1 MSPPPADGPVRVLVA
16 DDHRVVRQGLRVFL
30 ATTSDICVVGEASD
44 GSETLTQLD
53 ALHDR
58 GEAPDVV
65 LMDLL
70 MSPMDG
76 IEATRQIRARYP
88 EVQVVAL
95 TSFVEEEKAN
105 AALDAGASGFL
116 LKDADADE
124 VAAAIRAARRGEV
137 HLDPAIA
144 GRLVRALRAPSTP
157 RPGSGLTERERQV
170 LRLVAAGKANKD
182 IAAEL
187 CISERTARTHVSSI
201 LTKLGMTS
209 RTQAALWAVREGL
222 GQPPGS
228 PANRRQQSNDV
239 HEETYS
245 PCLRHPWRCSID
257 TWPTVRRSS
266 LSSVTTTGSDAPS
279 SPTCRAT
286 DPQPPRSSALTPTTP
301 IKKSSGTRKPSCE
314 ISTAATWQPPS
325 VWCSELPPR
334 TYLIAISAS
343 AAVGTQALSRERPHP
358 PTSRRC
364 PRGTG
369 SSTGRLPHPVLGL
382 LALTA
387 VVTWRMRDRKALRLA
402 DDGAVCTPPPRRWPG
417 R

>member
-1 MSPPPADGPVRVLVA
+1 M
-16 DDHRVVRQGLRVFL
+16 
-30 ATTSDICVVGEASD
+30 VGEASD

-53 ALHDR
+53 ALHDS

-65 LMDLL
+65 LMDLM

-95 TSFVEEEKAN
+95 TSFVEEDKAN

-170 LRLVAAGKANKD
+170 LRLVAVGKANKD
-182 IAAEL
+182 IAAKL

-222 GQPPGS
+222 G
-228 PANRRQQSNDV
+228 PAAR
-239 HEETYS
+239 
-245 PCLRHPWRCSID
+245 
-257 TWPTVRRSS
+257 
-266 LSSVTTTGSDAPS
+266 
-279 SPTCRAT
+279 
-286 DPQPPRSSALTPTTP
+286 
-301 IKKSSGTRKPSCE
+301 
-314 ISTAATWQPPS
+314 
-325 VWCSELPPR
+325 
-334 TYLIAISAS
+334 
-343 AAVGTQALSRERPHP
+343 
-358 PTSRRC
+358 
-364 PRGTG
+364 
-369 SSTGRLPHPVLGL
+369 
-382 LALTA
+382 
-387 VVTWRMRDRKALRLA
+387 
-402 DDGAVCTPPPRRWPG
+402 
-417 R
+417 

>member
-53 ALHDR
+53 ALHDS

-65 LMDLL
+65 LMDLM

-95 TSFVEEEKAN
+95 TSFVEEDKAN

-124 VAAAIRAARRGEV
+124 VAAAIRAARCGEV

-157 RPGSGLTERERQV
+157 GPGSGLTERERQV
-170 LRLVAAGKANKD
+170 LRLVAVGKANKD

-187 CISERTARTHVSSI
+187 NISERTARTHVSSI
-201 LTKLGMTS
+201 LTKLSMTS

-222 GQPPGS
+222 G
-228 PANRRQQSNDV
+228 PAAR
-239 HEETYS
+239 
-245 PCLRHPWRCSID
+245 
-257 TWPTVRRSS
+257 
-266 LSSVTTTGSDAPS
+266 
-279 SPTCRAT
+279 
-286 DPQPPRSSALTPTTP
+286 
-301 IKKSSGTRKPSCE
+301 
-314 ISTAATWQPPS
+314 
-325 VWCSELPPR
+325 
-334 TYLIAISAS
+334 
-343 AAVGTQALSRERPHP
+343 
-358 PTSRRC
+358 
-364 PRGTG
+364 
-369 SSTGRLPHPVLGL
+369 
-382 LALTA
+382 
-387 VVTWRMRDRKALRLA
+387 
-402 DDGAVCTPPPRRWPG
+402 
-417 R
+417 

>member
-1 MSPPPADGPVRVLVA
+1 MSAPPADGPIRVLVA
-16 DDHRVVRQGLRVFL
+16 DDHRVVRQSLRAFL
-30 ATTSDICVVGEASD
+30 ATTGDIRFTGEASD
-44 GSETLTQLD
+44 GGETLILLH
-53 ALHDR
+53 ALHEC

-95 TSFVEEEKAN
+95 TSFVEEEKAQ
-105 AALDAGASGFL
+105 AALEAGASGFL

-157 RPGSGLTERERQV
+157 QPGSELTGRERQV

-187 CISERTARTHVSSI
+187 YISERTTRTHVSSI

-222 GQPPGS
+222 G
-228 PANRRQQSNDV
+228 PAAQ
-239 HEETYS
+239 
-245 PCLRHPWRCSID
+245 
-257 TWPTVRRSS
+257 
-266 LSSVTTTGSDAPS
+266 
-279 SPTCRAT
+279 
-286 DPQPPRSSALTPTTP
+286 
-301 IKKSSGTRKPSCE
+301 
-314 ISTAATWQPPS
+314 
-325 VWCSELPPR
+325 
-334 TYLIAISAS
+334 
-343 AAVGTQALSRERPHP
+343 
-358 PTSRRC
+358 
-364 PRGTG
+364 
-369 SSTGRLPHPVLGL
+369 
-382 LALTA
+382 
-387 VVTWRMRDRKALRLA
+387 
-402 DDGAVCTPPPRRWPG
+402 
-417 R
+417 

>member
-1 MSPPPADGPVRVLVA
+1 MSAPPAGGPVRVLVA

-53 ALHDR
+53 ALHDS

-65 LMDLL
+65 LMDLM

-95 TSFVEEEKAN
+95 TSFVEEDKAN

-124 VAAAIRAARRGEV
+124 VVAAIRAARRGEV

-157 RPGSGLTERERQV
+157 RPGSGLTKRERQV

-187 CISERTARTHVSSI
+187 NISERTARTHVSSI
-201 LTKLGMTS
+201 LTKLRLTS

-222 GQPPGS
+222 G
-228 PANRRQQSNDV
+228 PAAR
-239 HEETYS
+239 
-245 PCLRHPWRCSID
+245 
-257 TWPTVRRSS
+257 
-266 LSSVTTTGSDAPS
+266 
-279 SPTCRAT
+279 
-286 DPQPPRSSALTPTTP
+286 
-301 IKKSSGTRKPSCE
+301 
-314 ISTAATWQPPS
+314 
-325 VWCSELPPR
+325 
-334 TYLIAISAS
+334 
-343 AAVGTQALSRERPHP
+343 
-358 PTSRRC
+358 
-364 PRGTG
+364 
-369 SSTGRLPHPVLGL
+369 
-382 LALTA
+382 
-387 VVTWRMRDRKALRLA
+387 
-402 DDGAVCTPPPRRWPG
+402 
-417 R
+417 